1 MPSQMHAP
9 ADYETRIVS
18 STTTAPFTY
27 TLDGVET
34 NATQALVGAG
44 GVAGEDGRGAAPG
57 EERAATEPLSLTA
70 PVDYAAPAIIAMVG
84 APGSGKSTWA
94 AKRFAGHVVSTEAI
108 REGDHPYDVV
118 TRAFAEVEKR
128 LAAGELVVLDACNL
142 RAVAR
147 RRILNMAAKYQA
159 QAHAVLVR
167 ASLEDCLAA
176 QDTRKHPVDRDVV
189 ERDVAIAATVA
200 GRLQRETWNSVAIL
214 ERGDAISEARFLVGG
229 ETRSLTASAELGTV
243 EDLEDGG
250 YRISGHAAVFESD
263 SRPLPDGRGG
273 KFVERIMRGAFRR
286 ALAAPGLDVVLLV
299 NHSHDQILART
310 SNGTLRMVETP
321 KGLAIEADVAPTSW
335 AADLRILLERG
346 DMSAMSFGFDVAKDR
361 WYQSPDGTVRR
372 DISDVA
378 TLWDV
383 SVVSMPAYPDTDV
396 ALRAA
401 DVEPATVSPNI
412 TESTAD
418 AERGRV
424 ALSILRRRVELSA
437 RVAAPTPTPE
447 VDK

>member
-1 MPSQMHAP
+1 MPSQNPTAVT
-9 ADYETRIVS
+9 YETRIVS
-18 STTTAPFTY
+18 STSTAPFAY
-27 TLDGVET
+27 TLE
-34 NATQALVGAG
+34 APEALVGAG
-44 GVAGEDGRGAAPG
+44 GVAVEDGRGAAPA
-57 EERAATEPLSLTA
+57 EERAAAEPQSLTA
-70 PVDYAAPAIIAMVG
+70 PVEYTAPAIVAMIG

-94 AKRFAGHVVSTEAI
+94 AKRFGGRVVSMDAI
-108 REGDHPYDVV
+108 SAGEHPYDVV
-118 TRAFAEVEKR
+118 TRAFAEIDER
-128 LAAGELVVLDACNL
+128 LSAGELVVLDACNL

-147 RRILNMAAKYQA
+147 RRILNLAARHQA
-159 QAHAVLVR
+159 AAHAVLVR

-176 QDTRKHPVDRDVV
+176 QDTRRHPVDRAVI
-189 ERDVAIAATVA
+189 ERDVQIAASVE
-200 GRLQRETWNSVAIL
+200 GRLHREPWNSVSIL
-214 ERGDAISEARFLVGG
+214 ERGDTISEARFLLGG
-229 ETRSLTASAELGTV
+229 EARSLTATTDMRGV

-250 YRISGHAAVFESD
+250 YRIRGHAAVFESD

-286 ALAAPGLDVVLLV
+286 ALAAPDLDVVLLV

-310 SNGTLRMVETP
+310 SNGTLRMSETP

-335 AADLRILLERG
+335 AADLRVLLERG
-346 DMSAMSFGFDVAKDR
+346 DISAMSFGFDVANDR
-361 WYQSPDGTVRR
+361 WYQGADGTVRR

-383 SVVSMPAYPDTDV
+383 SVVTMPAYPGADDV
-396 ALRAA
+396 ALVRS
-401 DVEPATVSPNI
+401 ATPSPN
-412 TESTAD
+412 TNESTAD

-424 ALSILRRRVELSA
+424 ALSILRRRVEVSA